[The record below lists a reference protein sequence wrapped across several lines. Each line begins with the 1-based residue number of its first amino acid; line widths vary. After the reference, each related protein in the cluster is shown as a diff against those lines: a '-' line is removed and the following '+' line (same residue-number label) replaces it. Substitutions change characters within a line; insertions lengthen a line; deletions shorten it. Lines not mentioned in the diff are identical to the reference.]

1 MNLSIRHWL
10 AERYLA
16 INQIKG
22 FSEGQLA
29 GIAYRIVQDM
39 EVKSLMPFDICT
51 LVEVLELP
59 LGIVWEEISVISQ
72 LTENLL
78 RSLSQKKP
86 LKRNE
91 GTWLAFQIAYLQA
104 LQAIIEQEARLQRPW
119 LDRASIPIKA
129 QIPKEDVGKLTL
141 QDSQLQGLLKTLS
154 PGKLT
159 DTQAEQALSLVA
171 DSLLVQQINN
181 AAIAWL
187 VANGAEEPEAKLL
200 TERLVNSLPGNL
212 LVVVTENA
220 ASLAQLQKFFR
231 LGISLSPSLIAPE
244 VGSTVAEK
252 IDLHREHYR
261 ASLIKNL
268 SMPLL
273 TESFSLKDIYVA
285 QKGLPIEE
293 SISEQDKKTVKP
305 VDLKTWAQQQ
315 LADLETIAVIES
327 EPGYGKTSFCQL
339 WAAQIAQEFY
349 PVWMPIVIRLR
360 DVKYSKTLIDTLNS
374 AFPINLSTWLEQ
386 ENLPCLLL
394 LDGLDELPPSTH
406 GIRAKAIFIQQLL
419 NFQSQHRH
427 KIVLTSRS
435 TTLQEIA
442 PEIPLPLKRIII
454 QPLDVEELKQW
465 FQQWAKVQSLA
476 IAQNFF
482 TFLKQAD
489 LFTSQSKLTEL
500 SVLVRQPLMLHLLGI
515 LHRDGLLDDEV
526 LQLAA
531 NTPKSFLLWEIYHR
545 LSRWLLGYPLT
556 GGIKTMLLR
565 SGSAHI
571 HRTPE
576 AIANLLANR
585 RPQDLLEQMQ
595 AIALKILHSQ
605 RHQINLAEKPNTLP
619 GFYFKI
625 QDLESSRGAQAR
637 QRIAEVPT
645 PLASP
650 VKNAA
655 RSLFPRRGT
664 SRQSR
669 PTHVVA
675 TAAQSSLIEFSH
687 VKLGEFLCAKA
698 VTAELKL
705 LTQYQNEAY
714 GTLTFVLDSPSSVA
728 QHLYNLLG
736 YGILSQ
742 EIEELAIAILRR
754 EQKHKFS
761 FEVLSQRLLS
771 FWRAYCQ
778 GYWLDEGIAHQALT
792 HFHALQNPVNV
803 EQVNAAVGLNVFILL
818 CACYRETKIPFWPCG
833 NPLNLTEF
841 NPEAL
846 SALIARTTLLHK
858 NTFTTRIKS
867 LAGLNLSGASLWQ
880 VMLTGVNLEQTN
892 LSNAELIGAN
902 LAGANL
908 QQANLA
914 GANLQQANLAGA
926 NLQQANLTGANLQQA
941 NLMGTN
947 LNSADLTKACLLDA
961 ILIEADKELAADNGA
976 LFSKESFQGLK
987 HLRSLPPQASQQP
1000 FLDTV
1005 KITANTDNNWNKLP
1019 ANGLIESSEG
1029 TIAPVDLYDDDVDD
1043 ETVFGNNLIDDNND
1057 Y

>member
-10 AERYLA
+10 AERYIA
-16 INQIKG
+16 INQIRG
-22 FSEGQLA
+22 FSAGQLA
-29 GIAYRIVQDM
+29 GIAFHIVQDM

-59 LGIVWEEISVISQ
+59 LGIVWQEISVISQ

-91 GTWLAFQIAYLQA
+91 GTWLAFQIGYLQA
-104 LQAIIEQEARLQRPW
+104 LQAIIEQEEKLRRPW
-119 LDRASIPIKA
+119 LDRASIPIQPHILK
-129 QIPKEDVGKLTL
+129 QEVGKLTL
-141 QDSQLQGLLKTLS
+141 QDPQLQGLLKTFS

-200 TERLVNSLPGNL
+200 TQRLLHSLPGHL
-212 LVVVTENA
+212 LVVVSENA
-220 ASLAQLQKFFR
+220 APLAQLQKFFR
-231 LGISLSPSLIAPE
+231 LGISLSPSLITPK
-244 VGSTVAEK
+244 VVSTVGEK

-261 ASLIKNL
+261 ASLIQNL

-273 TESFSLKDIYVA
+273 MESFALKDIYVP

-315 LADLETIAVIES
+315 LTDLETIAVIES

-339 WAAQIAQEFY
+339 WAAQVAQEFY
-349 PVWMPIVIRLR
+349 PTWMPIVIRLR
-360 DVKYSKTLIDTLNS
+360 DVKYGKTLIETLNS
-374 AFPINLSTWLEQ
+374 AFHINLSTWLEQ

-394 LDGLDELPPSTH
+394 LDGLDELPPSAQ
-406 GIRAKAIFIQQLL
+406 GIRAQAIFIQQLL
-419 NFQSQHRH
+419 NFQFQHRH
-427 KIVLTSRS
+427 KFVLTSRS
-435 TTLQEIA
+435 KTLQEIA
-442 PEIPLPLKRIII
+442 PELSLLLRRIII

-465 FQQWAKVQSLA
+465 FQQWAKVQSLP

-482 TFLKQAD
+482 TLLKQAG
-489 LFTSQSKLTEL
+489 LFASQSKFPGL

-515 LHRDGLLDDEV
+515 LHRDGLLDDQL
-526 LQLAA
+526 LQLAS
-531 NTPKSFLLWEIYHR
+531 NSQNSSLLWEIYHR
-545 LSRWLLGYPLT
+545 LSRWLLGYPLI

-576 AIANLLANR
+576 AIANLLAGGH
-585 RPQDLLEQMQ
+585 PQDLLEQMQ

-605 RHQINLAEKPNTLP
+605 RHQINWAEESNTLP

-625 QDLESSRGAQAR
+625 RDLKSSH
-637 QRIAEVPT
+637 T
-645 PLASP
+645 S
-650 VKNAA
+650 AA
-655 RSLFPRRGT
+655 K
-664 SRQSR
+664 
-669 PTHVVA
+669 
-675 TAAQSSLIEFSH
+675 SSLIEFSH
-687 VKLGEFLCAKA
+687 VKLGEFLCAEDIA
-698 VTAELKL
+698 AQLKF
-705 LTQYQNEAY
+705 LTQYQDEAY
-714 GTLTFVLDSPSSVA
+714 GTLTFVLDSHSDVA
-728 QHLYNLLG
+728 QHIYNLLG

-742 EIEELAIAILRR
+742 EIEELAIARLRR

-761 FEVLSQRLLS
+761 FEVLFQRLLS

-778 GYWLDEGIAHQALT
+778 GRWLDEGIAHKALT
-792 HFHALQNPVNV
+792 HFQALQNPVNV
-803 EQVNAAVGLNVFILL
+803 EQVNAAVGLNVFLLL
-818 CACYRETKIPFWPCG
+818 CACYQETKVPFWPCG
-833 NPLNLTEF
+833 NPINLTEF

-846 SALIARTTLLHK
+846 SALIARTTVLHK
-858 NTFTTRIKS
+858 SAFATRIKS
-867 LAGLNLSGASLWQ
+867 LAELNLSAACLLQ
-880 VMLTGVNLEQTN
+880 VMLTGVNLKQIN

-914 GANLQQANLAGA
+914 GANLQQANLIGTNLQQANLTGT
-926 NLQQANLTGANLQQA
+926 NLQQANLTGANLNSA
-941 NLMGTN
+941 NLTN
-947 LNSADLTKACLLDA
+947 AYLFDA
-961 ILIEADKELAADNGA
+961 ILTEADKKLAANNGA
-976 LFSKESFQGLK
+976 LFSKESFQRLK
-987 HLRSLPPQASQQP
+987 HLRSLPPQASHQP
-1000 FLDTV
+1000 FLNTV
-1005 KITANTDNNWNKLP
+1005 KITPNTNVNWNETP
-1019 ANGLIESSEG
+1019 VIGLIESCEG
-1029 TIAPVDLYDDDVDD
+1029 TILPVDLYDDDADD
-1043 ETVFGNNLIDDNND
+1043 ETVFGNNSIDESNG

>member
-10 AERYLA
+10 AERYIA
-16 INQIKG
+16 INQIRG
-22 FSEGQLA
+22 FSSGQLA

-104 LQAIIEQEARLQRPW
+104 LQAILEQEASLQKPW

-129 QIPKEDVGKLTL
+129 QILKEDVGKLVL
-141 QDSQLQGLLKTLS
+141 QDSQLQGLLRTLS

-171 DSLLVQQINN
+171 ESLLVQQINN

-187 VANGAEEPEAKLL
+187 VANGAEETEAKLL
-200 TERLVNSLPGNL
+200 TQRLLNSLPGHL

-220 ASLAQLQKFFR
+220 APLAQLQKFFR
-231 LGISLSPSLIAPE
+231 LGISLSPNLLTPD
-244 VGSTVAEK
+244 VGSIPAEK

-261 ASLIKNL
+261 ASLIQNL

-273 TESFSLKDIYVA
+273 IESFALKDIYVA
-285 QKGLPIEE
+285 QKGLPIEA
-293 SISEQDKKTVKP
+293 SIFEQDKKTVKP

-360 DVKYSKTLIDTLNS
+360 DVKYGKTLIETLNS
-374 AFPINLSTWLEQ
+374 AFGVNLSTWLEQ

-394 LDGLDELPPSTH
+394 LDGLDELPPSAH

-454 QPLDVEELKQW
+454 QPLDVQELKEW
-465 FQQWAKVQSLA
+465 FQRWAKVQSLA

-482 TFLKQAD
+482 TFLKKSG
-489 LFTSQSKLTEL
+489 LFTSQSKFREL
-500 SVLVRQPLMLHLLGI
+500 SPLVRQPLMLHLLGI
-515 LHRDGLLDDEV
+515 LHREGLLDDEV

-531 NTPKSFLLWEIYHR
+531 NTPKSSLLWEIYHR
-545 LSRWLLGYPLT
+545 LSRWLLGYPLI

-585 RPQDLLEQMQ
+585 HPQDLLEEMQ

-605 RHQINLAEKPNTLP
+605 RHQINLAGEFNTLP

-625 QDLESSRGAQAR
+625 RDLESVAQ
-637 QRIAEVPT
+637 
-645 PLASP
+645 
-650 VKNAA
+650 N
-655 RSLFPRRGT
+655 
-664 SRQSR
+664 
-669 PTHVVA
+669 
-675 TAAQSSLIEFSH
+675 SLIEFSH

-705 LTQYQNEAY
+705 LTQCQNEAY
-714 GTLTFVLDSPSSVA
+714 GTLTFVLDSPSVVA
-728 QHLYNLLG
+728 QHIYNLLG

-761 FEVLSQRLLS
+761 FEVLFQRLLS
-771 FWRAYCQ
+771 FWRGYCQ
-778 GYWLDEGIAHQALT
+778 GSWLDEGIAHKALT

-803 EQVNAAVGLNVFILL
+803 EQVNAAVGMNVFLLL

-841 NPEAL
+841 NPEGL
-846 SALIARTTLLHK
+846 STLIARTTLLHK
-858 NTFTTRIKS
+858 SAFATRIKS
-867 LAGLNLSGASLWQ
+867 LAGLNLSGAFLWQ

-892 LSNAELIGAN
+892 LANAELIGAN

-941 NLMGTN
+941 NLMGAN
-947 LNSADLTKACLLDA
+947 LNSTDLTNACLLDA
-961 ILIEADKELAADNGA
+961 ILIEADKKLAADNGA

-987 HLRSLPPQASQQP
+987 HLRSQQP
-1000 FLDTV
+1000 YLNTV
-1005 KITANTDNNWNKLP
+1005 QIPINTDNNWSKL
-1019 ANGLIESSEG
+1019 NDIGSIESSEG
-1029 TIAPVDLYDDDVDD
+1029 TIVPVDLYDDDVDD
-1043 ETVFGNNLIDDNND
+1043 ETVFGNNSIGE
-1057 Y
+1057 

>member
-10 AERYLA
+10 AERHIV
-16 INQIKG
+16 INQISG
-22 FSEGQLA
+22 FSTGQLA
-29 GIAYRIVQDM
+29 GITYRIVQDM

-59 LGIVWEEISVISQ
+59 FGIVREEISVISQ

-104 LQAIIEQEARLQRPW
+104 LQAILEQEASLQRPW
-119 LDRASIPIKA
+119 LDRASIPLQP
-129 QIPKEDVGKLTL
+129 QILKEDVGKLVL
-141 QDSQLQGLLKTLS
+141 QDPQLQGLLKTLS

-200 TERLVNSLPGNL
+200 TQRLVNSLPGHL
-212 LVVVTENA
+212 LIVVTENA
-220 ASLAQLQKFFR
+220 APLAQLQKFFR
-231 LGISLSPSLIAPE
+231 LGISLSPSLITPE
-244 VGSTVAEK
+244 GGSTVGEK

-261 ASLIKNL
+261 ASLIQNL

-273 TESFSLKDIYVA
+273 MESFALKDIYVP

-293 SISEQDKKTVKP
+293 SISEPDKKTIKP
-305 VDLKTWAQQQ
+305 VDLKIWAQEQ

-339 WAAQIAQEFY
+339 WAAQVAQELY
-349 PVWMPIVIRLR
+349 PTWMPVLIRLR
-360 DVKYSKTLIDTLNS
+360 DVKYGKTLIETLNS
-374 AFPINLSTWLEQ
+374 AFPINLSTWLEP
-386 ENLPCLLL
+386 ENPRCLLL
-394 LDGLDELPPSTH
+394 LDGLDELPPSVQ
-406 GIRAKAIFIQQLL
+406 GIKAQGIFIQQLL

-435 TTLQEIA
+435 TTLPKIVSE
-442 PEIPLPLKRIII
+442 LPQLLRRIII
-454 QPLDVEELKQW
+454 QPLDAEELKQW
-465 FQQWAKVQSLA
+465 FQQWAKVQSLP

-482 TFLKQAD
+482 TFLKQTG
-489 LFTSQSKLTEL
+489 LFVSQSKSKEL

-515 LHRDGLLDDEV
+515 LHRDGLLDDEL
-526 LQLAA
+526 LQLDA

-545 LSRWLLGYPLT
+545 LSRWLLGYPLI

-571 HRTPE
+571 NRTPE
-576 AIANLLANR
+576 AIANLLASR
-585 RPQDLLEQMQ
+585 HPQDFLEQMQ

-605 RHQINLAEKPNTLP
+605 RHQINVAEELNTLP
-619 GFYFKI
+619 GLYFKI
-625 QDLESSRGAQAR
+625 RDLESSG
-637 QRIAEVPT
+637 
-645 PLASP
+645 
-650 VKNAA
+650 KAA
-655 RSLFPRRGT
+655 TEG
-664 SRQSR
+664 
-669 PTHVVA
+669 
-675 TAAQSSLIEFSH
+675 SLIEFSH
-687 VKLGEFLCAKA
+687 IKLGEFLCAEA
-698 VTAELKL
+698 IAAQLKF
-705 LTQYQNEAY
+705 LTQRQDEAY
-714 GTLTFVLDSPSSVA
+714 GTLTFVLDSPNSVA
-728 QHLYNLLG
+728 QYIYNLLG

-742 EIEELAIAILRR
+742 EIEELAIAGLRQQ
-754 EQKHKFS
+754 QKQKFS
-761 FEVLSQRLLS
+761 FEVLFQRLLS

-778 GYWLDEGIAHQALT
+778 GRWLDEGIAHKALT

-803 EQVNAAVGLNVFILL
+803 EQVNAAVGLNVFLLL
-818 CACYRETKIPFWPCG
+818 CACYRETKVPFWPCG
-833 NPLNLTEF
+833 NPVNLAEF

-846 SALIARTTLLHK
+846 STLIARTTVLHK
-858 NTFTTRIKS
+858 SAFATRIKS
-867 LAGLNLSGASLWQ
+867 LAGLNLSGASLLQ

-914 GANLQQANLAGA
+914 GANLQQANFTGA

-947 LNSADLTKACLLDA
+947 LDWANFTNACLFDA
-961 ILIEADKELAADNGA
+961 ILAETDKKLAADNGA
-976 LFSKESFQGLK
+976 LFSKESFQRQK
-987 HLRSLPPQASQQP
+987 HLRSLPPQPS
-1000 FLDTV
+1000 LNTI
-1005 KITANTDNNWNKLP
+1005 KITENTDANWNNTP
-1019 ANGLIESSEG
+1019 AIGLIESCEG
-1029 TIAPVDLYDDDVDD
+1029 TILPVDLYDDDDDADD
-1043 ETVFGNNLIDDNND
+1043 ETVFGKNSIDETNG

>member
-1 MNLSIRHWL
+1 MNLSIRNWL
-10 AERYLA
+10 AERYIA
-16 INQIKG
+16 INQIRG
-22 FSEGQLA
+22 FSAGQLA

-59 LGIVWEEISVISQ
+59 LGIVWEEISLISQ
-72 LTENLL
+72 LTQNLL

-104 LQAIIEQEARLQRPW
+104 LQAILEQEASLKRPW
-119 LDRASIPIKA
+119 LDRASIPIQA
-129 QIPKEDVGKLTL
+129 QVLKEDVGKLIL

-159 DTQAEQALSLVA
+159 DTQAEQALSLIA
-171 DSLLVQQINN
+171 DSLLVQQINH
-181 AAIAWL
+181 AVIAWF
-187 VANGAEEPEAKLL
+187 VANGAEEYEVKLL
-200 TERLVNSLPGNL
+200 TQRLVHSLPGDI

-220 ASLAQLQKFFR
+220 APLAQLQKFFR
-231 LGISLSPSLIAPE
+231 LGISLAPSFIAPE
-244 VGSTVAEK
+244 AGSTVGEK

-268 SMPLL
+268 SLPLL
-273 TESFSLKDIYVA
+273 IESFALKDIYVP

-293 SISEQDKKTVKP
+293 SISDVDKKAVKS

-327 EPGYGKTSFCQL
+327 EPGFGKTSFCQL
-339 WAAQIAQEFY
+339 WAAEIAQEVY
-349 PVWMPIVIRLR
+349 PIWMPIVIRLR
-360 DVKYSKTLIDTLNS
+360 DVKYGKTLIETLNS
-374 AFPINLSTWLEQ
+374 AFNVNLSTWLEQ
-386 ENLPCLLL
+386 ENIPCLLL
-394 LDGLDELPPSTH
+394 LDGLDELPPSAY
-406 GIRAKAIFIQQLL
+406 GVRAKAIFVQQLL

-442 PEIPLPLKRIII
+442 PEIPLSLKRIII
-454 QPLDVEELKQW
+454 QPFDVDEFKQW

-482 TFLKQAD
+482 TFLKQSG
-489 LFTSQSKLTEL
+489 LFASQSRFPEL
-500 SVLVRQPLMLHLLGI
+500 STLVRQPLMLHLLGI
-515 LHRDGLLDDEV
+515 LHREGLLNDEV
-526 LQLAA
+526 LQLAV
-531 NTPKSFLLWEIYHR
+531 NTPKSSVVWEIYHR

-576 AIANLLANR
+576 AIANLLANNH
-585 RPQDLLEQMQ
+585 PQDLLDQMQ

-605 RHQINLAEKPNTLP
+605 RHQINLAGEFNNLP

-625 QDLESSRGAQAR
+625 RDLESS
-637 QRIAEVPT
+637 EKT
-645 PLASP
+645 
-650 VKNAA
+650 
-655 RSLFPRRGT
+655 
-664 SRQSR
+664 
-669 PTHVVA
+669 
-675 TAAQSSLIEFSH
+675 SLIEFSH
-687 VKLGEFLCAKA
+687 IKLGEFLCAKA

-705 LTQYQNEAY
+705 LTQCQNEAY
-714 GTLTFVLDSPSSVA
+714 GSLTFVVDSPSSVA
-728 QHLYNLLG
+728 QHIYNLLG

-761 FEVLSQRLLS
+761 FEVLFQRLLS

-778 GYWLDEGIAHQALT
+778 GYWLDEGIAHKAWT

-803 EQVNAAVGLNVFILL
+803 EQVNAAVGLNVFLLL

-846 SALIARTTLLHK
+846 SALIARTNVLHK
-858 NTFTTRIKS
+858 SAFATRIKS
-867 LAGLNLSGASLWQ
+867 LAGLNLSGASLLQ
-880 VMLTGVNLEQTN
+880 VMLTGINLEQTN
-892 LSNAELIGAN
+892 LSNAELIGT
-902 LAGANL
+902 
-908 QQANLA
+908 
-914 GANLQQANLAGA
+914 NLAGA

-941 NLMGTN
+941 NLTDVNLEQANLTGANLQQANLTGAN
-947 LNSADLTKACLLDA
+947 LNSADLTKACFFDA
-961 ILIEADKELAADNGA
+961 ILPEAGKKLAADNGA
-976 LFSKESFQGLK
+976 LFSKESFQRLK
-987 HLRSLPPQASQQP
+987 NLRSQQP
-1000 FLDTV
+1000 FLNTIQV
-1005 KITANTDNNWNKLP
+1005 TPNTDKNWNKPP
-1019 ANGLIESSEG
+1019 ASGLIESSEG
-1029 TIAPVDLYDDDVDD
+1029 TILPVGFYDDDVDD
-1043 ETVFGNNLIDDNND
+1043 ETVFGNNSIEQ
-1057 Y
+1057 

>member
-1 MNLSIRHWL
+1 MNLNIRHWL
-10 AERYLA
+10 AERYIA
-16 INQIKG
+16 INQIST
-22 FSEGQLA
+22 FSRGQLA

-59 LGIVWEEISVISQ
+59 LGIVWEEIRVISH

-104 LQAIIEQEARLQRPW
+104 LQAILEQEASLQRPW
-119 LDRASIPIKA
+119 LDRANIPI
-129 QIPKEDVGKLTL
+129 QSDILKEQVGKLTL
-141 QDSQLQGLLKTLS
+141 QDPQLQGLLKTLS

-181 AAIAWL
+181 ATIAWF

-200 TERLVNSLPGNL
+200 TQRLGNSLPGHL

-220 ASLAQLQKFFR
+220 APLAQLQKFFR
-231 LGISLSPSLIAPE
+231 LGISLSPGLITPE
-244 VGSTVAEK
+244 VGSTVGEK

-273 TESFSLKDIYVA
+273 MESFALKNIYVP
-285 QKGLPIEE
+285 QQGLPIEE

-305 VDLKTWAQQQ
+305 VGLKTWAQQQ
-315 LADLETIAVIES
+315 LTDLETIAVIES

-339 WAAQIAQEFY
+339 WATQIAQELY
-349 PVWMPIVIRLR
+349 PSWMPIVIRLR
-360 DVKYSKTLIDTLNS
+360 DVKYGKTLIETLNS
-374 AFPINLSTWLEQ
+374 AFPVNLSTWLEQ
-386 ENLPCLLL
+386 ENLSCLLL
-394 LDGLDELPPSTH
+394 LDGLDELPPSAQGT
-406 GIRAKAIFIQQLL
+406 RAQAIFIQQLL

-435 TTLQEIA
+435 TTLPEIA
-442 PEIPLPLKRIII
+442 SEVSPLLRRIII
-454 QPLDVEELKQW
+454 QPLDGEELKQW
-465 FQQWAKVQSLA
+465 FQQWAKVQSLP

-482 TFLKQAD
+482 TLLKQAG
-489 LFTSQSKLTEL
+489 LFASQSKFLGL

-515 LHRDGLLDDEV
+515 LHRDGLLDDQL

-531 NTPKSFLLWEIYHR
+531 NTQNSSLLWEIYHR
-545 LSRWLLGYPLT
+545 LSRWLLGYPLI

-576 AIANLLANR
+576 AIANLLAGR
-585 RPQDLLEQMQ
+585 HPQDLLEQMQ

-605 RHQINLAEKPNTLP
+605 RHQINLAEEFNPLP
-619 GFYFKI
+619 EFYFKI
-625 QDLESSRGAQAR
+625 RDLESSG
-637 QRIAEVPT
+637 E
-645 PLASP
+645 
-650 VKNAA
+650 
-655 RSLFPRRGT
+655 
-664 SRQSR
+664 
-669 PTHVVA
+669 
-675 TAAQSSLIEFSH
+675 SSLVEFSH
-687 VKLGEFLCAKA
+687 IKLGESLCADA
-698 VTAELKL
+698 IAAQLKF
-705 LTQYQNEAY
+705 LTQCQDEAY
-714 GTLTFVLDSPSSVA
+714 GTLTFVLDSPTGVA
-728 QHLYNLLG
+728 QHIYNLLG

-742 EIEELAIAILRR
+742 EIEELAIAGLRR
-754 EQKHKFS
+754 QQKHKFS
-761 FEVLSQRLLS
+761 FEVLFQRLLS

-778 GYWLDEGIAHQALT
+778 SRWLDEGIAHKALT

-803 EQVNAAVGLNVFILL
+803 EQVNAAVGLNVFLLL
-818 CACYRETKIPFWPCG
+818 CACYRETKVPFWPCG
-833 NPLNLTEF
+833 NPVNLAEF

-846 SALIARTTLLHK
+846 SALIARTTVLHK
-858 NTFTTRIKS
+858 TAFATRIKS
-867 LAGLNLSGASLWQ
+867 LAGLNLSGACLLQ
-880 VMLTGVNLEQTN
+880 VMLAGVNLEQTN

-914 GANLQQANLAGA
+914 SANLQQANLAGA

-941 NLMGTN
+941 NLMATN
-947 LNSADLTKACLLDA
+947 LNSANLTNACLFDA
-961 ILIEADKELAADNGA
+961 ILAENDKKLATDNGA
-976 LFSKESFQGLK
+976 LFSKESFQRLK

-1000 FLDTV
+1000 FLNTV
-1005 KITANTDNNWNKLP
+1005 KIMANTDFNRNKTP
-1019 ANGLIESSEG
+1019 ASGLIESSEG
-1029 TIAPVDLYDDDVDD
+1029 TILPIDLDDDDTDD
-1043 ETVFGNNLIDDNND
+1043 ETVFGNNSIDDSNG

>member
-10 AERYLA
+10 AERYIA
-16 INQIKG
+16 INQIRG
-22 FSEGQLA
+22 FSAGQLA

-59 LGIVWEEISVISQ
+59 LGIVWEEISLISQ
-72 LTENLL
+72 LTQNLL

-104 LQAIIEQEARLQRPW
+104 LQAILEQEASLKRPW
-119 LDRASIPIKA
+119 LDRASIPIQA
-129 QIPKEDVGKLTL
+129 QVLKQDFGKLIL

-159 DTQAEQALSLVA
+159 DTQAEQALSLIA
-171 DSLLVQQINN
+171 DSLLVQQINH
-181 AAIAWL
+181 AVIAWF
-187 VANGAEEPEAKLL
+187 VANGAEEYEAKLL
-200 TERLVNSLPGNL
+200 TQRLVHSLPGDI

-220 ASLAQLQKFFR
+220 APLAQLQKFFR
-231 LGISLSPSLIAPE
+231 LGISLAPSFIAPE
-244 VGSTVAEK
+244 AGSTVGEK

-273 TESFSLKDIYVA
+273 IESFTLKDIYVP

-293 SISEQDKKTVKP
+293 SISDVDKKAVKS

-327 EPGYGKTSFCQL
+327 EPGFGKTSFCQL
-339 WAAQIAQEFY
+339 WAAEIAQEVY
-349 PVWMPIVIRLR
+349 PIWMPIVIRLK
-360 DVKYSKTLIDTLNS
+360 DVTYGKTLIETLNS
-374 AFPINLSTWLEQ
+374 AFDVNLSTWLEQ
-386 ENLPCLLL
+386 ENIPCLLL
-394 LDGLDELPPSTH
+394 LDGLDELPPSAY
-406 GIRAKAIFIQQLL
+406 GVRAKAIFVQQLL

-454 QPLDVEELKQW
+454 QPLDVDEFKQW

-482 TFLKQAD
+482 TFLKQSG
-489 LFTSQSKLTEL
+489 LFASQSRFSEL
-500 SVLVRQPLMLHLLGI
+500 STLVRQPLMLHLLGI
-515 LHRDGLLDDEV
+515 LHREGLLNDEV
-526 LQLAA
+526 LQLAV
-531 NTPKSFLLWEIYHR
+531 NTPKSSVVWEIYHR

-585 RPQDLLEQMQ
+585 HPQDLLDQMQ

-605 RHQINLAEKPNTLP
+605 RHQINLAGEFNTLP

-625 QDLESSRGAQAR
+625 RDLESS
-637 QRIAEVPT
+637 EKT
-645 PLASP
+645 
-650 VKNAA
+650 
-655 RSLFPRRGT
+655 
-664 SRQSR
+664 
-669 PTHVVA
+669 
-675 TAAQSSLIEFSH
+675 SLIEFSH
-687 VKLGEFLCAKA
+687 IKLGEFLCAKA

-705 LTQYQNEAY
+705 LTQCQNEAY
-714 GTLTFVLDSPSSVA
+714 GSLTFVVDSPNSVA
-728 QHLYNLLG
+728 QHIYNLLG
-736 YGILSQ
+736 YGIMSQ

-761 FEVLSQRLLS
+761 FEVLFQRLLS

-778 GYWLDEGIAHQALT
+778 GYWLDEGIAHKAWT

-803 EQVNAAVGLNVFILL
+803 EQVNAAVGLNVFLLL

-846 SALIARTTLLHK
+846 SALIARTSVLHK
-858 NTFTTRIKS
+858 SAFATRIKS
-867 LAGLNLSGASLWQ
+867 LAGLNLSGASLLQ
-880 VMLTGVNLEQTN
+880 VMLTGINLEQTN
-892 LSNAELIGAN
+892 LSNAELIGT
-902 LAGANL
+902 
-908 QQANLA
+908 
-914 GANLQQANLAGA
+914 NLAGA

-941 NLMGTN
+941 NLTDVNLEQANLTGANLQQANLTGAN
-947 LNSADLTKACLLDA
+947 LNSADLTKACFFDA
-961 ILIEADKELAADNGA
+961 ILTEAGKKLAADNGA
-976 LFSKESFQGLK
+976 FFSKESFQRLK
-987 HLRSLPPQASQQP
+987 NLRSSQQP
-1000 FLDTV
+1000 FLNTIQV
-1005 KITANTDNNWNKLP
+1005 KPNTDKNWNKPP
-1019 ANGLIESSEG
+1019 ASGLIESSEG
-1029 TIAPVDLYDDDVDD
+1029 TILPVGFYDDDVDD
-1043 ETVFGNNLIDDNND
+1043 ETVFGNNSIEE
-1057 Y
+1057 

>member
-10 AERYLA
+10 AERYIA

-22 FSEGQLA
+22 FSAGQLA

-59 LGIVWEEISVISQ
+59 LGLVWQEISAISQ

-104 LQAIIEQEARLQRPW
+104 LQAILEQEASLQRPW
-119 LDRASIPIKA
+119 LDRASIPIQS
-129 QIPKEDVGKLTL
+129 QILKENVGKLIL
-141 QDSQLQGLLKTLS
+141 QDPQLQGLLKTLS

-181 AAIAWL
+181 AAMAWL

-200 TERLVNSLPGNL
+200 TQRLINSLPGHL

-220 ASLAQLQKFFR
+220 APLAQLQKFFR
-231 LGISLSPSLIAPE
+231 LGISLSPNLIAPE
-244 VGSTVAEK
+244 VGSTVSEK
-252 IDLHREHYR
+252 IDLQREHYR

-273 TESFSLKDIYVA
+273 MESFALKDIYVP
-285 QKGLPIEE
+285 QKGLPIEAI
-293 SISEQDKKTVKP
+293 ISEQDNKIVKP
-305 VDLKTWAQQQ
+305 VDLNIWAQQQ

-349 PVWMPIVIRLR
+349 PTWMPIVIKLR
-360 DVKYSKTLIDTLNS
+360 DVKYGKTFIETLNS
-374 AFPINLSTWLEQ
+374 AFPVNLSAWLEQ

-394 LDGLDELPPSTH
+394 LDGLDELPPSSQ
-406 GIRAKAIFIQQLL
+406 GIRAQAIFIQQLL
-419 NFQSQHRH
+419 NFHSQYRH
-427 KIVLTSRS
+427 KILLTSRS
-435 TTLQEIA
+435 TTLQKIA

-482 TFLKQAD
+482 TFLKQTG
-489 LFTSQSKLTEL
+489 LFASQSKLREL
-500 SVLVRQPLMLHLLGI
+500 SPLVRQPLMLHLLGI

-531 NTPKSFLLWEIYHR
+531 NTPKSSLLWEIYHR
-545 LSRWLLGYPLT
+545 LSRWLLGYPLI

-576 AIANLLANR
+576 AIANLLAGHH
-585 RPQDLLEQMQ
+585 PQDLFEQMQ

-605 RHQINLAEKPNTLP
+605 RHQINLAEEVNTNNLP
-619 GFYFKI
+619 AFYFKI
-625 QDLESSRGAQAR
+625 QGSD
-637 QRIAEVPT
+637 
-645 PLASP
+645 
-650 VKNAA
+650 
-655 RSLFPRRGT
+655 T
-664 SRQSR
+664 SRTAKQCVAGIS
-669 PTHVVA
+669 PVVA
-675 TAAQSSLIEFSH
+675 TAVQRSLIEFSH
-687 VKLGEFLCAKA
+687 VKLGEYLCAEA

-705 LTQYQNEAY
+705 LTQYQDEVY
-714 GTLTFVLDSPSSVA
+714 GTLTFVLDASSFA
-728 QHLYNLLG
+728 QHIYNLLG

-761 FEVLSQRLLS
+761 FEVLFQRLLS

-778 GYWLDEGIAHQALT
+778 GYWLDEGIAHKALT

-803 EQVNAAVGLNVFILL
+803 EQVNAAVGLNVFLLL

-833 NPLNLTEF
+833 NPANLAEF

-846 SALIARTTLLHK
+846 SALIARTTLLQK
-858 NTFTTRIKS
+858 GAFATQIKS
-867 LAGLNLSGASLWQ
+867 LAGLNLSGASFLQ

-892 LSNAELIGAN
+892 LSNAELMGAN

-908 QQANLA
+908 QQANLT

-947 LNSADLTKACLLDA
+947 LNSANLTNACLFDA
-961 ILIEADKELAADNGA
+961 ILTEADKKLAADNGA
-976 LFSKESFQGLK
+976 LFSKESFQRLK

-1000 FLDTV
+1000 FLNTV
-1005 KITANTDNNWNKLP
+1005 QILINPDNNWNKLP
-1019 ANGLIESSEG
+1019 AIGLIESCEG
-1029 TIAPVDLYDDDVDD
+1029 TIVPVDLYDDDADD
-1043 ETVFGNNLIDDNND
+1043 ETVFGKNSIDETN
-1057 Y
+1057 YY